1 MTWQDFLQ
9 NTDFFSVDL
18 SVTTIALTLLF
29 SFSLG
34 MFIFFVYRVSY
45 KGVMYSK
52 TFNVTLIAMSMI
64 TSAIIMAVTSN
75 IILSLGMVGALSIVR
90 YRTAIKDPID
100 VAYLFWA
107 IGMGIVSGAGLWKLA
122 LISSVVIGI
131 ILFVFSKISDVKTP
145 YLLVISY
152 QTEETNDLV
161 FKLIEREAKR
171 YRLKSKVFNGKN
183 YELTVEI
190 RDEMRE
196 RKRTASLVNK
206 IGGINNVNS
215 VALLGYDGD
224 FAV

>member
-1 MTWQDFLQ
+1 MTWEDFLK
-9 NTDFFSVDL
+9 NTDFFASDL
-18 SVTTIALTLLF
+18 SVTAIALTLLF
-29 SFSLG
+29 SFALG
-34 MFIFFVYRVSY
+34 LFIFYIYRVSY

-64 TSAIIMAVTSN
+64 TSSIILAITSN

-90 YRTAIKDPID
+90 FRTAIKDPID

-107 IGMGIVSGAGLWKLA
+107 VGMGIVSGAGLWKLA
-122 LISSVVIGI
+122 LMSSVVIGI

-161 FKLIEREAKR
+161 FKLIESEAKR
-171 YRLKSKVFNGKN
+171 YRLKSKVFNGVS

-190 RDEMRE
+190 RE
-196 RKRTASLVNK
+196 RKKTASIVNK
-206 IGGINNVNS
+206 IKGINYVNS

>member
-1 MTWQDFLQ
+1 MTWEDFIK
-9 NTDFFSVDL
+9 NTDFFAADL
-18 SVTTIALTLLF
+18 SVTAIALTLLF

-34 MFIFFVYRVSY
+34 LFIFYIYRVSY

-64 TSAIIMAVTSN
+64 TSSIILAITSN

-90 YRTAIKDPID
+90 FRTAIKDPID

-107 IGMGIVSGAGLWKLA
+107 VGMGIVSGAGLWKLA
-122 LISSVVIGI
+122 LISSVVIGV
-131 ILFVFSKISDVKTP
+131 ILFLFSKISDVKTP
-145 YLLVISY
+145 YLLVVSY

-161 FKLIEREAKR
+161 LKLIEREAKR
-171 YRLKSKVFNGKN
+171 YRLKSKVFNGTS

-190 RDEMRE
+190 RE
-196 RKRTASLVNK
+196 RSKTASIVNK
-206 IGGINNVNS
+206 IKGINFVNS

>member
-1 MTWQDFLQ
+1 MTWEEFLQ
-9 NTDFFSVDL
+9 NTDFFTTEL
-18 SVTTIALTLLF
+18 SVTSIASTLLF
-29 SFSLG
+29 SFALG
-34 MFIFFVYRVSY
+34 LFIFFIYRFSY

-52 TFNVTLIAMSMI
+52 TFNVTLIAISMI
-64 TSAIIMAVTSN
+64 TSSIILAITSN

-90 YRTAIKDPID
+90 FRTAIKDPID

-122 LISSVVIGI
+122 LMSSVVIGI
-131 ILFVFSKISDVKTP
+131 ILFVFSKITDVNTP

-161 FKLIEREAKR
+161 FQLIESEAKR
-171 YRLKSKVFNGKN
+171 YRLKSKVFNGEG

-190 RDEMRE
+190 RE
-196 RKRTASLVNK
+196 RKTTAGLVNK
-206 IGGINNVNS
+206 IGGINHVNS

>member
-1 MTWQDFLQ
+1 MTWEDFLK
-9 NTDFFSVDL
+9 NTDFFTADL
-18 SVTTIALTLLF
+18 SVTSIALTLLF
-29 SFSLG
+29 SFVLG
-34 MFIFFVYRVSY
+34 LFIFYIYRVSY

-64 TSAIIMAVTSN
+64 TSSIILAITSN

-90 YRTAIKDPID
+90 FRTAIKDPID

-107 IGMGIVSGAGLWKLA
+107 IGMGIVSGAGLWRLA

-131 ILFVFSKISDVKTP
+131 TLFIFSKISDVKTP

-152 QTEETNDLV
+152 RTEETNDLV
-161 FKLIEREAKR
+161 FKLIESEAKR
-171 YRLKSKVFNGKN
+171 YRLKSKVFNGEN

-190 RDEMRE
+190 RE
-196 RKRTASLVNK
+196 RKKTAGLVNK
-206 IGGINNVNS
+206 IGGINNVAS

>member
-1 MTWQDFLQ
+1 MTWDQFLE
-9 NTDFFSVDL
+9 NTDLFATDFSV
-18 SVTTIALTLLF
+18 TEIAITLLF
-29 SFSLG
+29 SFALG
-34 MFIFFVYRVSY
+34 LFIFFIYRVSY

-52 TFNVTLIAMSMI
+52 TFNLTLIAMTMI
-64 TSAIIMAVTSN
+64 TSSIIMAITSN

-90 YRTAIKDPID
+90 FRTAIKDPID

-107 IGMGIVSGAGLWKLA
+107 VGMGIISGAGLWGLA

-161 FKLIEREAKR
+161 FQMIESEAKT
-171 YRLKSKVFNGKN
+171 YRLKSKVFNGEN

-190 RDEMRE
+190 RE
-196 RKRTASLVNK
+196 RKKTASLVNK
-206 IGGINNVNS
+206 IGGINNVSS
-215 VALLGYDGD
+215 VGLLGYDGD

>member
-1 MTWQDFLQ
+1 MTWEDFLK
-9 NTDFFSVDL
+9 NTDLFTTDL
-18 SVTTIALTLLF
+18 SVMSIAGTLIF
-29 SFSLG
+29 SFALG
-34 MFIFFVYRVSY
+34 LFIFFIYRASY

-64 TSAIIMAVTSN
+64 TSTIILAISSN

-90 YRTAIKDPID
+90 FRTAIKDPID
-100 VAYLFWA
+100 IAYLFWA

-145 YLLVISY
+145 YLLVVSY
-152 QTEETNDLV
+152 RTEETNDLV
-161 FKLIEREAKR
+161 FKLIEREANN
-171 YRLKSKVFNGKN
+171 YRLKSKVFNGEN

-190 RDEMRE
+190 RE
-196 RKRTASLVNK
+196 RKKTASLVNE

>member
-1 MTWQDFLQ
+1 MTWQEFIQ
-9 NTDFFSVDL
+9 NTDLFTAEL
-18 SVTTIALTLLF
+18 SVTSIAYTLLF
-29 SFSLG
+29 SFVLG
-34 MFIFFVYRVSY
+34 LFIFFIYRVSY

-64 TSAIIMAVTSN
+64 TTSIILAITTN

-90 YRTAIKDPID
+90 FRAAIKDPID

-107 IGMGIVSGAGLWKLA
+107 VGIGIVSGAGLWMLA

-131 ILFVFSKISDVKTP
+131 ILFVFSKISDLKTP
-145 YLLVISY
+145 YLLVVSY

-161 FKLIEREAKR
+161 FRLIESEAKQ
-171 YRLKSKVFNGKN
+171 YRLKSKVFNSEN

-190 RDEMRE
+190 RE
-196 RKRTASLVNK
+196 RNKTASLVNR
-206 IGGINNVNS
+206 IGEINNVNS

>member
-1 MTWQDFLQ
+1 MTWQDFIQ
-9 NTDFFSVDL
+9 NTDFFSAEL
-18 SVTTIALTLLF
+18 SVTSIAYALLF
-29 SFSLG
+29 SFALG
-34 MFIFFVYRVSY
+34 LFIFFVYRVSY

-64 TSAIIMAVTSN
+64 TTSIILAITSN

-90 YRTAIKDPID
+90 FRAAIKDPID

-107 IGMGIVSGAGLWKLA
+107 VGVGIVSGAGLWMLA

-131 ILFVFSKISDVKTP
+131 ILFVFSKITDVKTP
-145 YLLVISY
+145 YLLVVSY
-152 QTEETNDLV
+152 RTEETNDLV
-161 FKLIEREAKR
+161 FNLIESEAKR
-171 YRLKSKVFNGKN
+171 YRLKSKVFSGEN

-190 RDEMRE
+190 RE
-196 RKRTASLVNK
+196 RNKTASLVNK
-206 IGGINNVNS
+206 IGEISNVNS

>member
-1 MTWQDFLQ
+1 MTWEDFLK
-9 NTDFFSVDL
+9 NTDFFTADL
-18 SVTTIALTLLF
+18 SVTSIALTLLF
-29 SFSLG
+29 SFVLG
-34 MFIFFVYRVSY
+34 LFIFYIYRVSY

-64 TSAIIMAVTSN
+64 TSSIILAITSN

-90 YRTAIKDPID
+90 FRTAIKDPID

-107 IGMGIVSGAGLWKLA
+107 IGMGIVSGAGLWRLA

-131 ILFVFSKISDVKTP
+131 TLFIFSKISDVKTP

-152 QTEETNDLV
+152 RTEETNDLV
-161 FKLIEREAKR
+161 FKLIESEAKR
-171 YRLKSKVFNGKN
+171 YRLKSKVFNGDN

-190 RDEMRE
+190 RE
-196 RKRTASLVNK
+196 RKKTAGLVNK
-206 IGGINNVNS
+206 IGGINNVAS

>member
-18 SVTTIALTLLF
+18 SVTSIALTLLF
-29 SFSLG
+29 SFALG
-34 MFIFFVYRVSY
+34 MFIFFIYRVSY

-64 TSAIIMAVTSN
+64 TAAIILAVTSN

-196 RKRTASLVNK
+196 RKKTASLVNK

>member
-1 MTWQDFLQ
+1 MTWEDFLK
-9 NTDFFSVDL
+9 NTDFFTADL
-18 SVTTIALTLLF
+18 SVMSIALTLLF
-29 SFSLG
+29 SFALG
-34 MFIFFVYRVSY
+34 LFIFYIYRVSY

-64 TSAIIMAVTSN
+64 TSSIIMAITSN

-90 YRTAIKDPID
+90 FRTAIKDPID

-131 ILFVFSKISDVKTP
+131 VLFVFSKLTDVKTP

-161 FKLIEREAKR
+161 FKLIERETKY
-171 YRLKSKVFNGKN
+171 YRLKSKVFNGEN

-190 RDEMRE
+190 RE
-196 RKRTASLVNK
+196 RKKTASLVNK
-206 IGGINNVNS
+206 IGGINFVKS

>member
-1 MTWQDFLQ
+1 MTWEDFLK
-9 NTDFFSVDL
+9 NTDFFASDL
-18 SVTTIALTLLF
+18 SVTAIALTLLF
-29 SFSLG
+29 SFALG
-34 MFIFFVYRVSY
+34 LFIFYIYRVSY

-64 TSAIIMAVTSN
+64 TSSIILAISSN

-90 YRTAIKDPID
+90 FRTAIKDPID
-100 VAYLFWA
+100 IAYLFWA
-107 IGMGIVSGAGLWKLA
+107 IGMGIISGAGLWKLA

-131 ILFVFSKISDVKTP
+131 ILYVFSKISDVRTP

-161 FKLIEREAKR
+161 FKMIESEAKR
-171 YRLKSKVFNGKN
+171 YRLKSKVFNGEK

-190 RDEMRE
+190 RE
-196 RKRTASLVNK
+196 RKKTASIVNK
-206 IGGINNVNS
+206 IKGINYVNS

>member
-1 MTWQDFLQ
+1 MTWQDFIQ
-9 NTDFFSVDL
+9 NTDFFSTDL
-18 SVTTIALTLLF
+18 SVTSIAYTLLF
-29 SFSLG
+29 SFALSL
-34 MFIFFVYRVSY
+34 FIFFIYRVSY

-64 TSAIIMAVTSN
+64 TSAIILAITSN

-122 LISSVVIGI
+122 LISSAVIGI

-152 QTEETNDLV
+152 QTEETDDLV
-161 FKLIEREAKR
+161 FKLIESEVKR
-171 YRLKSKVFNGKN
+171 HQLKSKVFNGEN

-190 RDEMRE
+190 RDEIRE
-196 RKRTASLVNK
+196 RKKTASLVNK
-206 IGGINNVNS
+206 FGEINNVNS

-224 FAV
+224 YAV

>member
-1 MTWQDFLQ
+1 MTWEEFLH
-9 NTDFFSVDL
+9 NTDFFTSDL
-18 SVTTIALTLLF
+18 SVMSIASTLLF
-29 SFSLG
+29 SFALG
-34 MFIFFVYRVSY
+34 LFIFIVYRFSY

-52 TFNVTLIAMSMI
+52 TFNVTLIAISMI
-64 TSAIIMAVTSN
+64 TSSIILAITSN

-90 YRTAIKDPID
+90 FRTAIKDPID
-100 VAYLFWA
+100 VAYLFWT
-107 IGMGIVSGAGLWKLA
+107 ISMGIVSGAGLWMLG
-122 LISSVVIGI
+122 LMSSVVIGI

-161 FKLIEREAKR
+161 FKQIESEVKT
-171 YRLKSKVFNGKN
+171 YRLKSKVFNGEN

-190 RDEMRE
+190 RERE
-196 RKRTASLVNK
+196 KTASLVNE

>member
-1 MTWQDFLQ
+1 MTWEDFLK
-9 NTDFFSVDL
+9 NTDFFTTEL
-18 SVTTIALTLLF
+18 SVTSVAATLLF
-29 SFSLG
+29 SFALG
-34 MFIFFVYRVSY
+34 LFIFFIYRVSY

-64 TSAIIMAVTSN
+64 TTSIILAITTN

-90 YRTAIKDPID
+90 FRAAVKDPID

-107 IGMGIVSGAGLWKLA
+107 VGVGIVSGAGLLKLA
-122 LISSVVIGI
+122 LISSAVIGI
-131 ILFVFSKISDVKTP
+131 IFFVFSKISDVKTP

-161 FKLIEREAKR
+161 FKLIESEAKR
-171 YRLKSKVFNGKN
+171 YRLKSKAFNGKN

-190 RDEMRE
+190 RE
-196 RKRTASLVNK
+196 RKKTASLVNK

>member
-1 MTWQDFLQ
+1 MTWEDFLK
-9 NTDFFSVDL
+9 NTDFFAADV
-18 SVTTIALTLLF
+18 SVTSIALTLLF
-29 SFSLG
+29 SFVLG
-34 MFIFFVYRVSY
+34 LFIFFIYRVSY

-52 TFNVTLIAMSMI
+52 TFNVTLIAMAMI
-64 TSAIIMAVTSN
+64 TSSIIMAITSN

-90 YRTAIKDPID
+90 FRTAVKDPID

-131 ILFVFSKISDVKTP
+131 ILLVFSKISDVKSP
-145 YLLVISY
+145 YLLVVSY
-152 QTEETNDLV
+152 KTEETNDLV
-161 FKLIEREAKR
+161 FKMIESEAKR
-171 YRLKSKVFNGKN
+171 YRLKSKVFNGEA

-190 RDEMRE
+190 RE
-196 RKRTASLVNK
+196 RKKTASLVNK
-206 IGGINNVNS
+206 IGRITGVKS

>member
-1 MTWQDFLQ
+1 MTWEDFLK
-9 NTDFFSVDL
+9 NTDFFASDL
-18 SVTTIALTLLF
+18 SVTAIALTLLF
-29 SFSLG
+29 SFALG
-34 MFIFFVYRVSY
+34 LFIFYIYRVSY

-64 TSAIIMAVTSN
+64 TSSIILAISSN

-90 YRTAIKDPID
+90 FRTAIKDPID
-100 VAYLFWA
+100 IAYLFWA

-122 LISSVVIGI
+122 LISSVIIGI

-161 FKLIEREAKR
+161 FKLIESEAKR
-171 YRLKSKVFNGKN
+171 YRLKSKVFNGEN

-190 RDEMRE
+190 RE
-196 RKRTASLVNK
+196 RKKTANIVNK
-206 IGGINNVNS
+206 IKGINYVNS

>member
-1 MTWQDFLQ
+1 MTWNDFIQ
-9 NTDFFSVDL
+9 NTDFFTPDL
-18 SVTTIALTLLF
+18 SVTSIAYTLLL
-29 SFSLG
+29 SFGLG
-34 MFIFFVYRVSY
+34 LFIFLIYRVSY

-52 TFNVTLIAMSMI
+52 TFNVTLIAISMI
-64 TSAIIMAVTSN
+64 TSSIILAITSN

-90 YRTAIKDPID
+90 FRTAIKDPID

-107 IGMGIVSGAGLWKLA
+107 VGMGIVSGAGLWMLA
-122 LISSVVIGI
+122 LMSSVVIGI
-131 ILFVFSKISDVKTP
+131 ILFVFSKISDVNTP

-171 YRLKSKVFNGKN
+171 YRLKSKVYNGEN

-190 RDEMRE
+190 RE
-196 RKRTASLVNK
+196 RKKTANLVNK
-206 IGGINNVNS
+206 IGENNNVNS